1 MQHCFVVDDSDVIRK
16 YTRLIFE
23 AMNFRVSEADKPVTA
38 YDRLKTESPDLILVD
53 WRIQGSDMH
62 EFIRRVRRLPLHTRP
77 TIIYTPTENDA
88 QDIKAALGAGA
99 DAYLLKPYNREIL
112 EMKLQELRA
121 EV

>member
-53 WRIQGSDMH
+53 WRIPGSDMH
-62 EFIRRVRRLPLHTRP
+62 EFIRRVRRLPLQKRP

-88 QDIKAALGAGA
+88 LDIKGALNAGA

-121 EV
+121 DV